1 MKGFSMEIIIVFLI
15 VAAPVLAIFL
25 WWKVFNSPNG
35 ERYLKMQTQG
45 PFVPANGDVGPK
57 DESHTNGSASS

>member
-1 MKGFSMEIIIVFLI
+1 MGILIVFLI
-15 VAAPVLAIFL
+15 VTTPALAVFL

-35 ERYLKMQTQG
+35 ERYLKMRTQG

-57 DESHTNGSASS
+57 DESRSNGSAAS